1 MQLIGNYL
9 WIITSKEGGK
19 YVFMSVHVGKQVKI
33 RLALN
38 ELQLDSALVV
48 WWLLQLIESQS
59 LRETSV
65 AQMNLWTSDLRQ
77 VLFWQ

>member
-1 MQLIGNYL
+1 MQLIGSYL
-9 WIITSKEGGK
+9 RIITSKEGGK
-19 YVFMSVHVGKQVKI
+19 YVFMPVHVGKQVKI

-38 ELQLDSALVV
+38 ELQLDSALVA
-48 WWLLQLIESQS
+48 WWLLQLIENQS

-65 AQMNLWTSDLRQ
+65 AQLNLCTSDLRQ